1 MLSRRRSLLVAT
13 LITTLLAT
21 LTACT
26 SGGSSKGDGTPSGP
40 SLALGFVN
48 MEGAPAGS
56 FPEATVGAR
65 AAVAHV
71 NDDLG
76 GISGVRLRLSV
87 CKTDGSAES
96 SQGCAQKLLSE
107 SPVAVVSG
115 IDLGADASV
124 PVVTAAG
131 VPYVTGSPT
140 LAGELRTPGAFAFTG
155 GTAADLLGIGDYLIE
170 RKHVRS
176 IHVVHEDLPG
186 LLNSAISAAGDI
198 FRAKKVSD
206 VKLVAEKADAADFA
220 PALNAA
226 AAGNPDAIIVVFP
239 AQSCSRILQAAQ
251 ALSIKAPLY
260 FPGVCASP
268 GVVASAA
275 ATAKDV
281 LARSFFSSGYLP
293 VADSGGGADADAFRA
308 GVPAAQRSPVSE
320 AAFGAVLNVAR
331 LKAAGARNAALLKA
345 KLELARNEP
354 NALAHPYSCDGR
366 QLPLLQSVCDSHVR
380 LLQYRNG
387 AVVDVLGA
395 WVTGAKLNELV
406 S

>member
-1 MLSRRRSLLVAT
+1 MLSLRTSALV
-13 LITTLLAT
+13 LVLVGT

-26 SGGSSKGDGTPSGP
+26 SGSSPKAGGSPSGGG
-40 SLALGFVN
+40 LLLGFVN
-48 MEGAPAGS
+48 MEGSPAGS

-76 GISGVRLRLSV
+76 GINGTPLRLST

-96 SQGCAQKLLSE
+96 SQGCAQQLLAE
-107 SPVAVVSG
+107 KPVAVVSG

-186 LLNSAISAAGDI
+186 LLNAAISAAGDI
-198 FRAKKVSD
+198 FRAKKVTD

-220 PALNAA
+220 PALTAA
-226 AAGNPDAIIVVFP
+226 AAGHPDAIIVVFP

-251 ALSIKAPLY
+251 ALSIKAPMY

-268 GVVASAA
+268 GVVSSAA

-293 VADSGGGADADAFRA
+293 VGASGGGPDADAFRA

-320 AAFGAVLNVAR
+320 AAFGAVLNLAK
-331 LKAAGARNAALLKA
+331 LMSSGARDAASLKA
-345 KLELARNEP
+345 KLAQARNQP
-354 NALAHPYSCDGR
+354 NALAHPYSCDLL

-387 AVVDVLGA
+387 AFTDVLGE

-406 S
+406 N

>member
-1 MLSRRRSLLVAT
+1 MFSLRTSGLALALVA
-13 LITTLLAT
+13 LLS
-21 LTACT
+21 ACT
-26 SGGSSKGDGTPSGP
+26 SGSSPHGGGSPSAGG
-40 SLALGFVN
+40 LVLGFVN

-56 FPEATVGAR
+56 FPEATLGAQ
-65 AAVAHV
+65 AAVKHV

-76 GISGVRLRLSV
+76 GIAGTPLRLSV
-87 CKTDGSAES
+87 CKTDGTAET
-96 SQGCAQKLLSE
+96 SQGCAQKLLAE
-107 SPVAVVSG
+107 HPVAVISG

-124 PVVTAAG
+124 PVVTAGG

-186 LLNSAISAAGDI
+186 LLNAAISAAGDI
-198 FRAKKVSD
+198 FRAKKVTD

-239 AQSCSRILQAAQ
+239 AQACSRVLQAAQ
-251 ALSIKAPLY
+251 ALSVKAPMYL
-260 FPGVCASP
+260 PGVCASP
-268 GVVASAA
+268 GVVSSAA

-281 LARSFFSSGYLP
+281 LARSYFSSGYLP
-293 VADSGGGADADAFRA
+293 VGSSGGGPDGDAFRA
-308 GVPAAQRSPVSE
+308 GVPADQRSPVSE
-320 AAFGAVLNVAR
+320 AAFGAVLNLAT
-331 LKAAGARNAALLKA
+331 LMSAGARDAALLA
-345 KLELARNEP
+345 TKLTQTRNQP
-354 NALAHPYSCDGR
+354 NVLAHPYSCDGA

-387 AVVDVLGA
+387 AFVDVLGT

-406 S
+406 N